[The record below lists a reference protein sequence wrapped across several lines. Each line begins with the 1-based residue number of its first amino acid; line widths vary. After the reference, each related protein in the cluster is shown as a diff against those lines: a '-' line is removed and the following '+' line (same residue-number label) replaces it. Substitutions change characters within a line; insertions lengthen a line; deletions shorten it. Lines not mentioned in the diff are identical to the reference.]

1 MFIHLPSFS
10 QTNVCFAFDRDSF
23 SLLWIC
29 LNLFLLFFYFCAM
42 LEIHMRYTNQS
53 LMPQKNEDQPDM
65 RRQARH
71 LHIHP
76 SAQTIHRPALISSI
90 PTNPDPDQTR
100 PNQPITKTKPS
111 PSSHPQYTSPS
122 RGRPS
127 RPSTPGSGATRRP
140 TSNNQKR
147 RAGREPWAGL
157 VSWCWELWLV
167 SALSLFGV
175 ALGILLLRRLRR
187 HLLVV
192 RHLLEVGGDWGVD
205 RGC

>member
-29 LNLFLLFFYFCAM
+29 LNLFLLFFFYFCAM
-42 LEIHMRYTNQS
+42 LEIHMRLYKPVVNATKETKSN
-53 LMPQKNEDQPDM
+53 PICEDRPATFTSIHP
-65 RRQARH
+65 RRQSIDQH
-71 LHIHP
+71 SSHP
-76 SAQTIHRPALISSI
+76 FQPIQIQTK
-90 PTNPDPDQTR
+90 

-157 VSWCWELWLV
+157 VSWCWELWLG

>member
-53 LMPQKNEDQPDM
+53 LMPQKNEEQPDM

-111 PSSHPQYTSPS
+111 LSSHPQYNALEQGT
-122 RGRPS
+122 PS

-140 TSNNQKR
+140 TSKYQKR
-147 RAGREPWAGL
+147 RAGCEPWAGL

-175 ALGILLLRRLRR
+175 ALGILLRRLRR

-192 RHLLEVGGDWGVD
+192 RHLLEVGGDWGAD